1 MCSAARCKPRRDLNR
16 PGWSAVSVA
25 RRIPGVGRAPDDGPG
40 PRRAPWAV
48 EKGDHSERQLPG
60 RHQRRAIR
68 HTAGPPRRCHVRVT
82 AHTGP
87 ARRGAARLG
96 GGAMTMPDARPPAT
110 VRATPGPPWSGPRSC
125 VGGGISSAPG
135 RQVRSSCSPLPG
147 NTWIVDSAPVN
158 GSVWLH
164 LPGTPWSMRLADGS
178 GGRPALEIH
187 AGGSLIDVIVAAASL
202 ASQLLRG
209 ACTMTVARHPHAIA
223 WGCLPTARSELPS
236 VEFIRGRIRRRAQ
249 LVEAESVAGRFWFA
263 DADGRFSQVTAASQ
277 ESRESSRIRTVH
289 AC

>member
-1 MCSAARCKPRRDLNR
+1 VSDSYRGATKGELLGAPLARRVAATSASPCTPAR
-16 PGWSAVSVA
+16 PGS
-25 RRIPGVGRAPDDGPG
+25 
-40 PRRAPWAV
+40 
-48 EKGDHSERQLPG
+48 
-60 RHQRRAIR
+60 
-68 HTAGPPRRCHVRVT
+68 
-82 AHTGP
+82 
-87 ARRGAARLG
+87 ARLG
-96 GGAMTMPDARPPAT
+96 GGAMTMPDGRPPAT
-110 VRATPGPPWSGPRSC
+110 VRATPEPPWPGPRSC

-164 LPGTPWSMRLADGS
+164 LPGTPWSMRLANGS

-187 AGGSLIDVIVAAASL
+187 AGGSLIDVMVASSP

-236 VEFIRGRIRRRAQ
+236 VEFIRGRIRHRAHP
-249 LVEAESVAGRFWFA
+249 VEAESVAGWFWFA
-263 DADGRFSQVTAASQ
+263 DAGGRFSQVVATSQ
-277 ESRESSRIRTVH
+277 ESRESCRIRTVD

>member
-1 MCSAARCKPRRDLNR
+1 MSDSYRGATKGDLLGA
-16 PGWSAVSVA
+16 PLA
-25 RRIPGVGRAPDDGPG
+25 RRVA
-40 PRRAPWAV
+40 A
-48 EKGDHSERQLPG
+48 
-60 RHQRRAIR
+60 
-68 HTAGPPRRCHVRVT
+68 TAE
-82 AHTGP
+82 
-87 ARRGAARLG
+87 
-96 GGAMTMPDARPPAT
+96 
-110 VRATPGPPWSGPRSC
+110 PPWPGPRSC

-135 RQVRSSCSPLPG
+135 RPVSSSCGPLPG

-164 LPGTPWSMRLADGS
+164 LPGTPWSMRFANGS

-187 AGGSLIDVIVAAASL
+187 AGGSLIDVMVASSP

-236 VEFIRGRIRRRAQ
+236 VEFIRGRIRHRAQ
-249 LVEAESVAGRFWFA
+249 PVEAESVAGWFWFA
-263 DADGRFSQVTAASQ
+263 DADGRFSQVVATSQ
-277 ESRESSRIRTVH
+277 ESRESCRIRTVD

>member
-1 MCSAARCKPRRDLNR
+1 
-16 PGWSAVSVA
+16 
-25 RRIPGVGRAPDDGPG
+25 
-40 PRRAPWAV
+40 
-48 EKGDHSERQLPG
+48 
-60 RHQRRAIR
+60 
-68 HTAGPPRRCHVRVT
+68 
-82 AHTGP
+82 
-87 ARRGAARLG
+87 
-96 GGAMTMPDARPPAT
+96 
-110 VRATPGPPWSGPRSC
+110 

-164 LPGTPWSMRLADGS
+164 LPGTPWSMRLANGS

-187 AGGSLIDVIVAAASL
+187 AGGSLIDVMVASSP
-202 ASQLLRG
+202 ASQLLCG

-236 VEFIRGRIRRRAQ
+236 VEFIRGHIRHRAQ
-249 LVEAESVAGRFWFA
+249 PVEAESVAGWFWFA
-263 DADGRFSQVTAASQ
+263 DADGRFSQVVATSQ
-277 ESRESSRIRTVH
+277 ESRESCRMRTVD

>member
-1 MCSAARCKPRRDLNR
+1 MCSAARWKPRREPNR
-16 PGWSAVSVA
+16 PGRAAVSVA
-25 RRIPGVGRAPDDGPG
+25 RRIPGVGRAPDDRSG
-40 PRRAPWAV
+40 PRRAPLAM

-60 RHQRRAIR
+60 RHQRRAAR
-68 HTAGPPRRCHVRVT
+68 RTAGPPRRCHVRVT
-82 AHTGP
+82 VHADP
-87 ARRGAARLG
+87 ARLG
-96 GGAMTMPDARPPAT
+96 SAWRRAMTMPNGRPPAT
-110 VRATPGPPWSGPRSC
+110 VRATPEPPWPGPRSC
-125 VGGGISSAPG
+125 AGGGISSAPG

-147 NTWIVDSAPVN
+147 NTWIVDSAPAN

-164 LPGTPWSMRLADGS
+164 MPGTPWSMRLANGS

-187 AGGSLIDVIVAAASL
+187 AGGSLIDVMVASSP

-236 VEFIRGRIRRRAQ
+236 VEFIRGRIRHRAQ
-249 LVEAESVAGRFWFA
+249 PVEAESVAGWFWFA
-263 DADGRFSQVTAASQ
+263 DAGGRFSQVVATSQ
-277 ESRESSRIRTVH
+277 ESRESCRIRTVD

>member
-1 MCSAARCKPRRDLNR
+1 
-16 PGWSAVSVA
+16 VSVA
-25 RRIPGVGRAPDDGPG
+25 RPTTDPARGAHPGRW
-40 PRRAPWAV
+40 R
-48 EKGDHSERQLPG
+48 GDRSERQLPG
-60 RHQRRAIR
+60 RHQRATRR
-68 HTAGPPRRCHVRVT
+68 TAGPPRRCHVRV
-82 AHTGP
+82 TGP

-96 GGAMTMPDARPPAT
+96 GGAMTMPDGRPPAT
-110 VRATPGPPWSGPRSC
+110 ARATPEPPWPGPRCC
-125 VGGGISSAPG
+125 VGGGIPPAPG
-135 RQVRSSCSPLPG
+135 RQVSSCSPLPG

-187 AGGSLIDVIVAAASL
+187 AGGSLIDVMVASSP
-202 ASQLLRG
+202 ASQLLYG

-223 WGCLPTARSELPS
+223 WGCLPTARSESPS
-236 VEFIRGRIRRRAQ
+236 VEFIRGRICRRAQ
-249 LVEAESVAGRFWFA
+249 PAEAESVAGWFWFA

-277 ESRESSRIRTVH
+277 ESRESCRIRTVY